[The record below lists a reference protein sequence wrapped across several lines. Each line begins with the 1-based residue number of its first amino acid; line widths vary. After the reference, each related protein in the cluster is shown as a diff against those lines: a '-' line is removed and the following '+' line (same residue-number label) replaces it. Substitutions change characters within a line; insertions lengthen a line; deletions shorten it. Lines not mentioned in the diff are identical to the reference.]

1 MLSTIDILS
10 LIEEQ
15 KTVDIKQLTK
25 KLEIPLGNLKEI
37 LIDLAKYKLVEYNE
51 KTGKIKLPNWLAK
64 IDREIEELKPATG
77 AIILP
82 KYQEIKIQ
90 DFTIGNFTKSD
101 LELKVRLKAR
111 LKEIAICDLS

>member
-10 LIEEQ
+10 FIEEQ
-15 KTVDIKQLTK
+15 KTVDIKQLAK

-37 LIDLAKYKLVEYNE
+37 LIDLARYKLIEYNE
-51 KTGKIKLPNWLAK
+51 KTGKIKLPDWLTQ

-82 KYQEIKIQ
+82 RYQEIKIQ
-90 DFTIGNFTKSD
+90 DIAIGNFTKTD

-111 LKEIAICDLS
+111 FKEIVICDVN

>member
-15 KTVDIKQLTK
+15 KTVDIKQLSK
-25 KLEIPLGNLKEI
+25 KLEISLGNLKEI
-37 LIDLAKYKLVEYNE
+37 LIDLANYKLIEYNE
-51 KTGKIKLPNWLAK
+51 KTGKIKLPNWLTK

-82 KYQEIKIQ
+82 RYQEIKLQ
-90 DFTIGNFTKSD
+90 DLTIGNFTKSD

-111 LKEIAICDLS
+111 LKEIVICDLS